1 MYNGQGYMSKFEI
14 ISIIGTFF
22 IVIFTAITAFIK
34 IIQAKNTRPIITLIE
49 NLSGG
54 KFKIIVV
61 NNRPYKVVIQNI
73 YYRIKRWI
81 IWSKKKNF
89 SDIRD
94 DSIHAIPFIF
104 THSITYIEK
113 QAILFI
119 TVPKYAKEKV
129 YKLVLNTTAGCVKTI
144 LPESRLKVES
154 DNQVK

>member
-73 YYRIKRWI
+73 YYRI
-81 IWSKKKNF
+81 
-89 SDIRD
+89 
-94 DSIHAIPFIF
+94 
-104 THSITYIEK
+104 EK
-113 QAILFI
+113 F
-119 TVPKYAKEKV
+119 
-129 YKLVLNTTAGCVKTI
+129 
-144 LPESRLKVES
+144 
-154 DNQVK
+154 